1 MVYRLKFEPVR
12 AWIKGVCKMKN
23 KNYENNFYTE
33 DELMLQEYNSFMLNS
48 LTEKDKRR
56 SKREK
61 KLSCKKYGK
70 Y

>member
-1 MVYRLKFEPVR
+1 
-12 AWIKGVCKMKN
+12 MKN
-23 KNYENNFYTE
+23 KDYENNFYTE
-33 DELMLQEYNSFMLNS
+33 DEMMLQEYNNFMLAS

-61 KLSCKKYGK
+61 KLSCKKYGR